1 MHVLNQAVRQDG
13 LTSSEAATEHDVE
26 VTADTALDLQS
37 KVFEIPVAVSQA
49 LQDLDLVV
57 RPLKPVGTDAVLP
70 RLQDSLPKS
79 RTGWLYNQPVPYL
92 EFPRRFRY
100 YVQNSLPAI
109 RSISLCCR

>member
-70 RLQDSLPKS
+70 RLAGFPVFGGSASVRTFWPSQSRISFRSL
-79 RTGWLYNQPVPYL
+79 
-92 EFPRRFRY
+92 
-100 YVQNSLPAI
+100 
-109 RSISLCCR
+109 

>member
-37 KVFEIPVAVSQA
+37 EVFKIPVAVSQA

-57 RPLKPVGTDAVLP
+57 CPLKPVGTDAVLP
-70 RLQDSLPKS
+70 RLQDSLSSAVQHPS
-79 RTGWLYNQPVPYL
+79 ELLGLL
-92 EFPRRFRY
+92 EVVF
-100 YVQNSLPAI
+100 LPDLFEELASQRQLGFGI
-109 RSISLCCR
+109 FL

>member
-37 KVFEIPVAVSQA
+37 EVFKIPVAVSQA

-57 RPLKPVGTDAVLP
+57 CPLKPVGTDAVLP
-70 RLQDSLPKS
+70 RLQDSLSSAVQHPSELFGLLKVVFLS
-79 RTGWLYNQPVPYL
+79 NLFEEFTGQRKLGFGV
-92 EFPRRFRY
+92 FR
-100 YVQNSLPAI
+100 
-109 RSISLCCR
+109 

>member
-26 VTADTALDLQS
+26 VAADTALDLQS
-37 KVFEIPVAVSQA
+37 EVFKIPVAVSQA

-70 RLQDSLPKS
+70 RLQDSLSSAVQHPSEPFGLLKVVFLS
-79 RTGWLYNQPVPYL
+79 DLFEEFTGQRQLG
-92 EFPRRFRY
+92 FGFFR
-100 YVQNSLPAI
+100 
-109 RSISLCCR
+109 

>member
-37 KVFEIPVAVSQA
+37 EVFKIPVAVSQA

-57 RPLKPVGTDAVLP
+57 CPLEPVGTDAVLP
-70 RLQDSLPKS
+70 RLQDSLS
-79 RTGWLYNQPVPYL
+79 T
-92 EFPRRFRY
+92 
-100 YVQNSLPAI
+100 
-109 RSISLCCR
+109 